1 MKSLKYGHS
10 NSWPQSHFPALVPR
24 KPWPHAPSTRCA
36 SRFPTP
42 RLLPHQRPLPQ
53 PLRLFNLETTPPI
66 ERQLSNIQF
75 LIDSQNPTGYTLG
88 SQRTIWRT
96 PRPLRRCPRNVHTR
110 TMTLSLPSQLQL
122 NKFTQKPLRP
132 FQFFRSKPRHPLRAV
147 LRIRMPQTTAMLRP
161 QPPPNQPRDGSL
173 PHKRRRLNV

>member
-36 SRFPTP
+36 SRFPPP

-53 PLRLFNLETTPPI
+53 PLRLFNLDTTPPI
-66 ERQLSNIQF
+66 ERQLSNVQF

-110 TMTLSLPSQLQL
+110 TTTTSLLSQRLSNRSDQKPRPPSQCSLL
-122 NKFTQKPLRP
+122 
-132 FQFFRSKPRHPLRAV
+132 KPRRPLKA
-147 LRIRMPQTTAMLRP
+147 A
-161 QPPPNQPRDGSL
+161 
-173 PHKRRRLNV
+173 H